1 MGIKYMKHLKF
12 FVFLCILTF
21 AVSCGQQKKYI
32 QYKVKEGETMRVI
45 AKKLDM
51 KTRDLLRLNPD
62 VGRKPEANTVIIVPN
77 NQKKKTITSKDR
89 IKNNKGIPLDTLN
102 IENANG
108 AFVSEKEKQRNLLIL
123 ALEREFKV
131 HEVKKG
137 DTFYSLTRFYNVT
150 KEALIVLNPELSE
163 GLKLSQ
169 LIKIMP
175 AEVVLEEESSLY
187 SDEIE
192 EGISLKVA
200 ILLPFR
206 AKELDTLTGEE
217 IFENS
222 PLANIV
228 TDLYLG
234 SAMAIDS
241 LRTQGVEIAVTVFD
255 TGRKSAEIAT
265 ILTENNLDE
274 NDVVIGPLYSEE
286 VQFLADNVN
295 IPVVFPVYSPK
306 QLKFTSKRI
315 VKTSPNKQL
324 FRDKLLA
331 YVDENFQ
338 NGTIIIVGDGKANS
352 NENATKIRETL
363 KLHDSIKNVHI
374 ITPEEGYIK
383 KEKFIEVLQ
392 PNMKNTV
399 IMTTDDDVIVAS
411 AINSLISL
419 PEETTVTVVTFDKMS
434 VFNKI
439 DNAKLAQLGFTYV
452 SDEFVRE
459 DSFEALVFNRK
470 YQAKNGISPSF
481 YATKG
486 FDVTYDILMRLASGK
501 SLEATFYEGSSY
513 RVESKFDYTDEVNN
527 IPENK
532 GLFIVKYNSDLTLTR
547 IK

>member
-21 AVSCGQQKKYI
+21 TVSCGQQKKYLE
-32 QYKVKEGETMRVI
+32 YKVKEGETMRVI
-45 AKKLDM
+45 ANKLDI

-62 VGRKPEANTVIIVPN
+62 VGRKPKANTVIIIPN
-77 NQKKKTITSKDR
+77 KQKKNTTTTKGR
-89 IKNNKGIPLDTLN
+89 IKNNRDILADTLN

-108 AFVSEKEKQRNLLIL
+108 ALVSEKEKQRNLLIL
-123 ALEREFKV
+123 DLEKEFKI

-150 KEALIVLNPELSE
+150 KEALLILNPELSE

-175 AEVVLEEESSLY
+175 TEVVLEEESFLY

-200 ILLPFR
+200 IMLPFR
-206 AKELDTLTGEE
+206 AVELDTLTGKE

-234 SAMAIDS
+234 SAIAIDS
-241 LRTQGVEIAVTVFD
+241 LRAQGIEIAVTVFD

-265 ILTENNLDE
+265 ILVENNFDD

-338 NGTIIIVGDGKANS
+338 KGTIIIVGDGKANS
-352 NENATKIRETL
+352 NDNATKIRETL
-363 KLHDSIKNVHI
+363 QLHDSISNVHI
-374 ITPEEGYIK
+374 IIPEDGYIK
-383 KEKFIEVLQ
+383 KEKFTEVLK

-399 IMTTDDDVIVAS
+399 IMTTDDDVVVAS

-434 VFNKI
+434 IFNKI
-439 DNAKLAQLGFTYV
+439 ENAKLAQLGFTYV
-452 SDEFVRE
+452 SGEFVRE
-459 DSFEALVFNRK
+459 DSFEALVFNKK
-470 YQAKNGISPSF
+470 YQAKNGVSPSF

-486 FDVTYDILMRLASGK
+486 FDVTYDILMRLASGN
-501 SLEATFYEGSSY
+501 SLEATFDEGSSY
-513 RVESKFDYTDEVNN
+513 RVESKFDYTDKVNN

-532 GLFIVKYNSDLTLTR
+532 GLFIVKYNLDLTLTR